1 MKKLSVI
8 IPILIVITFQI
19 LMCVYAEE
27 SKQHPSEKFVL
38 NRLGKGW
45 IKDIEFS
52 PDGEQIAVA
61 TTIGIWIYNSHTG
74 EIENQF
80 EGFMGNANAI
90 SYSPDG
96 QQLAAAHQDLTIRI
110 WEPTKKVQKD
120 KIIALRGHQRI
131 IHDIKFSFNGK
142 KLASASSDKSIRLWD
157 IENLEED
164 NQSKRL
170 PYKDI
175 VRTVTFSSDSQ
186 LVAGGSDDGII
197 QVWDANTGDSIY
209 RFSEHKASVQVVD
222 FSFDRTKLASA
233 SLDGSVILW
242 SLVGEGGKIQS
253 TITHDAPVYT
263 VKFSPDG
270 NTFATGTADRL
281 IRMWDT
287 KTEKRNFTLRGHK
300 DAVPNIDFSPDG
312 TLLVSGSPDGTVFVW
327 DVLGERIK
335 VKIHGHTGGIKALS
349 YTQDNRIRA
358 SGTGLD
364 GKLRI
369 WDAGTSSELA
379 ILRDHNELTQAVTFS
394 KNSEKILSGGS
405 IDGTIFLSDVLKLM
419 LNNNAIG
426 KNSLENKYIGNR
438 HGVTALTISPENTII
453 ASGGEDGRI
462 HLLDMHTQRELKILK
477 GAQSPISA
485 LTFVSDGTK
494 VFSGEENGTIRKWDA
509 NIGEEIGNATKV
521 SFSAVTAIAY
531 AQTESILVIGNAKGK
546 IHIVRIGEKFE
557 PIGEVPVM
565 QYPNSI
571 TSILLSKSEKTLV
584 IGCDN
589 GSIFL
594 CDMDE
599 ALNNINKHDNSKLL
613 NRHTPI
619 HTPKD
624 IMVNRKLTGQQIA
637 KKALSSTVYLKTIN
651 ANGDVFGSG
660 SGFIVGSG
668 KIATNYHVIKG
679 ATSVY
684 AKLVEKDDWYYVD
697 SIAATDELHDLAI
710 LTVSNIPSLPLVI
723 ADSDNVE
730 IGEHIYAVGN
740 PQGFLEGT
748 VSDGIIS
755 GIRGQGNYKLIQMSA
770 PISPGSS
777 GGPVLNIRGEV
788 IGIAAGDYSR
798 QDPKLKINRSQNLN
812 VAIPSNYLKAL
823 LNKVK

>member
-8 IPILIVITFQI
+8 LTTIIITTFQI
-19 LMCVYAEE
+19 LMCVFAQDT
-27 SKQHPSEKFVL
+27 KQHPSEEFVL
-38 NRLGKGW
+38 TRLGKGW

-80 EGFMGNANAI
+80 EGFIGNANAI

-197 QVWDANTGDSIY
+197 QVWDANTGDSVY
-209 RFSEHKASVQVVD
+209 SFSEHKASVQVVD

-253 TITHDAPVYT
+253 TITHDTPVYT

-281 IRMWDT
+281 IRLWDT

-327 DVLGERIK
+327 DILGERTK
-335 VKIHGHTGGIKALS
+335 VEIHGHTGGIKALS

-358 SGTGLD
+358 CGTGLD

-369 WDAGTSSELA
+369 WDAGTSSELS
-379 ILRDHNELTQAVTFS
+379 ILKDHIELTQAVAFS
-394 KNSEKILSGGS
+394 KDGERIASGGS
-405 IDGTIFLSDVLKLM
+405 VDGNIFLSNV
-419 LNNNAIG
+419 LNNLNYTT
-426 KNSLENKYIGNR
+426 NNDNRLESVFKGNP
-438 HGVTALTISPENTII
+438 HGITALTISPANTIL
-453 ASGGEDGRI
+453 ASGGSDGRI
-462 HLLDMHTQRELKILK
+462 HLLNIATGRQLKILR
-477 GAQSPISA
+477 GAQSTITA
-485 LTFVSDGTK
+485 LTFILDSTHL
-494 VFSGEENGTIRKWDA
+494 FSGEENGTIRYWNALTGKQV
-509 NIGEEIGNATKV
+509 GEETKG
-521 SFSAVTAIAY
+521 SFSEITALAF
-531 AQTESILVIGNAKGK
+531 SPNLRILAIGDKTGTITLFDHLK
-546 IHIVRIGEKFE
+546 DETKTVLSLHTQK
-557 PIGEVPVM
+557 
-565 QYPNSI
+565 I
-571 TSILLSKSEKTLV
+571 TSIIFSDDNQRFVSGSEDGTILIWDLNEILKVDDNQDNNQGRAIITQVNPATQNNSKSEK
-584 IGCDN
+584 
-589 GSIFL
+589 SAQ
-594 CDMDE
+594 E
-599 ALNNINKHDNSKLL
+599 
-613 NRHTPI
+613 
-619 HTPKD
+619 
-624 IMVNRKLTGQQIA
+624 IA
-637 KKALSSTVYLKTIN
+637 RKALASTVFLKIQN
-651 ANGDVFGSG
+651 ANGDVIRYG
-660 SGFIVGSG
+660 SGFFVG
-668 KIATNYHVIKG
+668 ND
-679 ATSVY
+679 
-684 AKLVEKDDWYYVD
+684 KLVTNFHIVDGSTSILLRKIGYDKWYQIED
-697 SIAATDELHDLAI
+697 ILGTDEEHDLAI
-710 LTVSNIPSLPLVI
+710 LKLSSISSPFLPIANSETVQTGETVYVI
-723 ADSDNVE
+723 
-730 IGEHIYAVGN
+730 GN
-740 PQGFLEGT
+740 PKLLEGT
-748 VSDGIIS
+748 FSKGIVSAVRTDGK
-755 GIRGQGNYKLIQMSA
+755 NKWIQIDAS
-770 PISPGSS
+770 ISPGSS
-777 GGPVLNIRGEV
+777 GGAVVNGIGEV
-788 IGIAAGDYSR
+788 IGVVSWSYN
-798 QDPKLKINRSQNLN
+798 DPKAQNLN
-812 VAIPSNYLKAL
+812 FIVPSNYLKEL
-823 LNKVK
+823 LKRTK